1 MPFHGLE
8 SVIMTNFVKLLQQQ
22 ITKHLSKT
30 DISNKDLQAFLKSI
44 NDTYKKLDHSLTLS
58 AEELFQTN
66 QEIQAIFQA
75 IPDQLLHLDK
85 TGKIITY
92 KSGSGSHHY
101 FSTEKL
107 INKSIVEITS
117 REISHQFISAI
128 EDVISNR
135 RTVLFEF
142 VEIYNKKT
150 CYYEVRMM
158 LVKSDQVIAIIRD
171 ISEKKLVEDQMAY
184 MAYHDSLT
192 GLPNNHLFRDRVTH
206 CIASAKRNNTK
217 LAVMFLDLDRF
228 KLINDTLGHS
238 TGDKLLQATAERLQ
252 NCIRSSDSIALNSN
266 APINPSIARLGGDE
280 FIILLESIVDIKVI
294 SRIAERM
301 VNEINQPIYIGQQEV
316 FTSSSIGIAL
326 YPDDGKDVDT
336 LLKNADAAMY
346 YAKDQGRNNFQ
357 YYTQSMNEAAAQQ
370 LILGNNLRKA
380 LSNNEFHIYY
390 QPQVSVITG
399 QVIGL
404 EALVRWQH
412 PEKGFISPALF
423 IPLAEETGQIQAI
436 GEWILRQACLQ
447 GAKWIKQGFKPLII
461 SVNLSAK
468 QLRQS
473 NLNKMIKNILTE
485 TEMPARYLGIEL
497 TESAIILEPDMALDR
512 LNKIKSLGI
521 KLSLDD
527 FGTGYSSLSYLKR
540 FPIDTLKIDQAFIKD
555 VKNDPEDAALVK
567 AIIAMGHGMGMDII
581 AEGVELQEQLEFLSA
596 NACDAIQGYLF
607 SKPLPANEIEPLL
620 PRPVFY

>member
-1 MPFHGLE
+1 MAD
-8 SVIMTNFVKLLQQQ
+8 FVDLLQQQ
-22 ITKHLSKT
+22 IAKHLPKT
-30 DISNKDLQAFLKSI
+30 ALSNKDLKTFLDAI
-44 NDTYKKLDHSLTLS
+44 NNTYQELENSLNAS
-58 AEELFQTN
+58 SKELLQSN
-66 QEIQAIFQA
+66 QEIHAIFQA

-85 TGKIITY
+85 SGNIINY
-92 KSGSGSHHY
+92 KSGTSGHHY
-101 FSTEKL
+101 FSTDKL
-107 INKSIVEITS
+107 INQSIADVTGP
-117 REISHQFISAI
+117 EISQHFIAAI
-128 EDVISNR
+128 NEVIKQRQSII
-135 RTVLFEF
+135 FEF
-142 VEIYNKKT
+142 VTIHNKKT

-158 LVKSDQVIAIIRD
+158 LIKSDQVIALIRD
-171 ISEKKLVEDQMAY
+171 ISEKKLTEDQMAY

-192 GLPNNHLFRDRVTH
+192 GLPNNHLFKDRVTH

-238 TGDKLLQATAERLQ
+238 VGDKLLQATAERLQ
-252 NCIRSSDSIALNSN
+252 NCIRSSDSVTINSN

-280 FIILLESIVDIKVI
+280 FIILLESIVDLKIVN
-294 SRIAERM
+294 RIAERL
-301 VNEINQPIYIGQQEV
+301 VNEVSQPIQIEQQEV
-316 FTSSSIGIAL
+316 FTSTSIGIAL
-326 YPDDGKDVDT
+326 YPDDGKDVDS

-370 LILGNNLRKA
+370 LILGNSLRKA
-380 LSNNEFHIYY
+380 LTNNEFQIYY

-404 EALVRWQH
+404 EALVRWKH
-412 PEKGFISPALF
+412 PEKGFISPGLF

-436 GEWILRQACLQ
+436 GEWILYQACLQ
-447 GAKWIKQGFKPLII
+447 GAKWIAEGYRPLII

-473 NLNKMIKNILTE
+473 NLQQIIKNTLKE
-485 TEMPARYLGIEL
+485 TGMPAKFLGVEL

-512 LNKIKSLGI
+512 LKKIKSLGI

-540 FPIDTLKIDQAFIKD
+540 FPIDTLKIDRAFIKD
-555 VKNDPEDAALVK
+555 IIADHEDATLVK
-567 AIIAMGHGMGMDII
+567 AIITMAHGLGMDII
-581 AEGVELQEQLEFLSA
+581 AEGVELQEQLEFLGA
-596 NACDAIQGYLF
+596 NACDAIQGFLF
-607 SKPLPANEIEPLL
+607 SKPLPAMKVEALL
-620 PRPVFY
+620 PKL